1 MDEAEVYHT
10 ILHEIGHALG
20 LGHSPYKE
28 DIMYTPHQYGV
39 VNLSQRDIQTLR
51 WLYKFDVGKGPDDIL
66 MAHPNSGARDLDE
79 LVMVL
84 SGEKSEFQ
92 KVQDS
97 LAGSMAQKDLIQENQ
112 NIGDLK
118 MYLMQVHNNFTFRKP
133 PAK

>member
-1 MDEAEVYHT
+1 MMCETRLTDLLNILVDRMIEEAGNHHGPVIEEL
-10 ILHEIGHALG
+10 LHLG
-20 LGHSPYKE
+20 F
-28 DIMYTPHQYGV
+28 TP
-39 VNLSQRDIQTLR
+39 
-51 WLYKFDVGKGPDDIL
+51 
-66 MAHPNSGARDLDE
+66 DE